1 MVKDALAA
9 DPAATLRAIA
19 AAGFGAVEL
28 AGWPSGD
35 RTTFAAMLAEAGL
48 SCRCAH
54 LPILLA
60 SDEELAP
67 LLDEAAGFGLTHV
80 FAPVPGFADALDL
93 PQSERGS
100 ALFAR
105 TLRSEEHTSE
115 LQSLMR
121 ISYAVFCLKQNTLP

>member
-67 LLDEAAGFGLTHV
+67 LLDEAAGFGLTH
-80 FAPVPGFADALDL
+80 
-93 PQSERGS
+93 
-100 ALFAR
+100 
-105 TLRSEEHTSE
+105 RSEERRVGTECVSTCRSRWSPYH
-115 LQSLMR
+115 
-121 ISYAVFCLKQNTLP
+121 LKQNENKSSLSREIDHKIKLNYK